1 MAEPARAIS
10 TWAPMRFAVFRALW
24 IAVLVSNLG
33 GYMQTVG
40 AQWLLVNQAHAAIL
54 VALVTT
60 ADMLP
65 DTLFGL
71 VGGVLADIFD
81 RRRLLIFVQLG
92 MALVAVA
99 LAVLTFSGQIP
110 PALLLL
116 FTFVLGFASVLSNP
130 AYQSL
135 APELAPA
142 HEQRAA
148 VELGTIS
155 LNLARV
161 VGPALAGLLIAR
173 QGVGFVFALNAITFV
188 FFGLVVVAWRPKA
201 QLTPELPEHFVSA
214 LRAGGRYVLN
224 SRVVRRMLLR
234 TVVFVLP
241 ASVLWALLPLVA
253 TQRLALGAAGYG
265 LLLGAVGIGAVLGA
279 LILSRLHNQFS
290 DYIIVVASGAVY
302 ALALALLVM
311 VPSTVAAVLLLLPA
325 GAGWMVALSVGNSRL
340 ELVLPAWIRA
350 RGLSVFQMFLF
361 GAQAV
366 GAVLWGAI
374 GDVFGVVPAF
384 LIAALF
390 LLVGVATFRLW
401 PFFDISQIDTSTA
414 PIWPEPELAIDPELK
429 GGPVVIETVYMVAS
443 AKEEAFLDVMSH
455 LRRSRMRTGATW
467 WGLFRVG
474 EKGHKFVEMFS
485 TPSWEEHLRQHRY
498 RLTGNDATFD
508 KEARALSDPP
518 ARTSHLIGVD
528 P

>member
-1 MAEPARAIS
+1 
-10 TWAPMRFAVFRALW
+10 MRFAVFRALW
-24 IAVLVSNLG
+24 IAVLVSNIG

-81 RRRLLIFVQLG
+81 RRRLLIAVQLG
-92 MALVAVA
+92 MAVVAVA
-99 LAVLTFSGQIP
+99 LAVLTFAGAIP
-110 PALLLL
+110 PALLLI
-116 FTFVLGFASVLSNP
+116 FTVVLGFSSVFSNP

-135 APELAPA
+135 TPELAPA

-148 VELGTIS
+148 AELGTIS

-161 VGPALAGLLIAR
+161 VGPALAGLLIAW
-173 QGVGFVFALNAITFV
+173 QGVAFVFALDALTYVV
-188 FFGLVVVAWRPKA
+188 FAVIVVAWRPKA
-201 QLTPELPEHFVSA
+201 PTTPELPEHFVSA

-224 SRVVRRMLLR
+224 SRVVRRILMR
-234 TVVFVLP
+234 IVVFVLP

-253 TQRLALGAAGYG
+253 TQRLALGAGGYG
-265 LLLGAVGIGAVLGA
+265 LLLGAVGIGALLGA
-279 LILSRLHNQFS
+279 LTLSRLHRHLS
-290 DYIIVVASGAVY
+290 DYAIVVGSGAVY
-302 ALALALLVM
+302 ALALALLIV
-311 VPSTVAAVLLLLPA
+311 VPGTVAAVLLLLPA
-325 GAGWMVALSVGNSRL
+325 GATWMVAVSVVNSRL

-361 GAQAV
+361 GAQAL

-374 GDVFGVVPAF
+374 GDVLGVVPAF
-384 LIAALF
+384 LIAASV
-390 LLVGVATFRLW
+390 LLVGVASFRLW
-401 PFFDISQIDTSTA
+401 PFFDISRIDPRTV
-414 PIWPEPELAIDPELK
+414 PIWPEPELAIDPQPT
-429 GGPVVIETVYMVAS
+429 GGPVVIENVYSIAS
-443 AKEEAFLDVMSH
+443 GKEEVFLDLMSH

-485 TPSWEEHLRQHRY
+485 MPSWEEHLRQHRY

-508 KEARALSDPP
+508 NEARALSDPP
-518 ARTSHLIGVD
+518 SRTSHLIGVD
-528 P
+528 L

>member
-1 MAEPARAIS
+1 
-10 TWAPMRFAVFRALW
+10 MRFAVFRALW
-24 IAVLVSNLG
+24 IAVLVSNIG
-33 GYMQTVG
+33 GYMQIVG

-60 ADMLP
+60 ADMHP

-81 RRRLLIFVQLG
+81 RRRLLIVVQLG
-92 MALVAVA
+92 MAAVAVA
-99 LAVLTFSGQIP
+99 LAVLTFAGAIP
-110 PALLLL
+110 PALLLI
-116 FTFVLGFASVLSNP
+116 FTVVLGFSSVLSNP

-135 APELAPA
+135 VPELAPD

-148 VELGTIS
+148 AELGTIS

-173 QGVGFVFALNAITFV
+173 QGVAFVFALDALTYVLFA
-188 FFGLVVVAWRPKA
+188 LVVAGWRPKA
-201 QLTPELPEHFVSA
+201 RLTPELPEHFVSA

-224 SRVVRRMLLR
+224 SRVVRRILLH

-265 LLLGAVGIGAVLGA
+265 LLLGAVGIGAVVGA
-279 LILSRLHNQFS
+279 LILSRLHRHFS
-290 DYIIVVASGAVY
+290 DYAIVVASGAVY
-302 ALALALLVM
+302 ALALALLIV

-325 GAGWMVALSVGNSRL
+325 GAGWMVAISVGNSRL
-340 ELVLPAWIRA
+340 EVVLPAWIRA

-361 GAQAV
+361 GAQAI

-374 GDVFGVVPAF
+374 GDVLGVVPAF
-384 LIAALF
+384 LIAALV
-390 LLVGVATFRLW
+390 LLVGVATFRFW
-401 PFFDISQIDTSTA
+401 PFFDISQVDTHTA
-414 PIWPEPELAIDPELK
+414 PIWPEPELAIDPQPN
-429 GGPVVIETVYMVAS
+429 GGPVVIENFYSIAS
-443 AKEEAFLDVMSH
+443 AKEEAFLELMSH

-474 EKGHKFVEMFS
+474 ERSHKFVEMF
-485 TPSWEEHLRQHRY
+485 TMPSWEEHLRQHRY

-508 KEARALSDPP
+508 KEAKALSDPP
-518 ARTSHLIGVD
+518 SRTSHLIAVD
-528 P
+528 R

>member
-1 MAEPARAIS
+1 
-10 TWAPMRFAVFRALW
+10 MRFAVFRALW

-40 AQWLLVNQAHAAIL
+40 AQWLLVRQAHAAIL

-81 RRRLLIFVQLG
+81 RRRLLIVVQLG
-92 MALVAVA
+92 MAVVAVA
-99 LAVLTFSGQIP
+99 LAVLTFAGAIP
-110 PALLLL
+110 PALLLI
-116 FTFVLGFASVLSNP
+116 FTFVLGFSSVLSNP

-135 APELAPA
+135 TPDLAPA
-142 HEQRAA
+142 REQRAA
-148 VELGTIS
+148 SELGTIS

-161 VGPALAGLLIAR
+161 AGPALAGLLIAR
-173 QGVGFVFALNAITFV
+173 LGVAFVFALNALTYV
-188 FFGLVVVAWRPKA
+188 FFGLVVAAWRPKA
-201 QLTPELPEHFVSA
+201 ALTHELPEHFVSA

-224 SRVVRRMLLR
+224 SRVVRRTLLR

-241 ASVLWALLPLVA
+241 ASVLWALLPLIA

-265 LLLGAVGIGAVLGA
+265 LLLGALGIGAVLGA
-279 LILSRLHNQFS
+279 LILSRLHHHFS
-290 DYIIVVASGAVY
+290 DYAIVVGSGAIT
-302 ALALALLVM
+302 ALALALLAI
-311 VPSTVAAVLLLLPA
+311 VPSTSAAMVLLLPA
-325 GAGWMVALSVGNSRL
+325 GAAWMVALSVVNSRV

-361 GAQAV
+361 GAQAI

-374 GDVFGVVPAF
+374 ADVLGVVPAF
-384 LIAALF
+384 LIAALA

-401 PFFDISQIDTSTA
+401 PFFDLSKIDTRTA
-414 PIWPEPELAIDPELK
+414 PIWPEPELAIDPELN

-443 AKEEAFLDVMSH
+443 AKEETFLDVMSH

-485 TPSWEEHLRQHRY
+485 MPSWEEHLRQHRY